1 MGYKMG
7 TSRQPYMS
15 SGQLTKKMS
24 FQQSDASVPGNPVI
38 RKKLAPGILGEANN
52 GGTIFISDKIQP
64 GSALENKVLLHEM
77 KHATDL
83 RIGKIAYGDDY
94 VRYNGITYP
103 REERNGKDMIKYKGK
118 WREAGDAFPWENDAN
133 NIKNGD

>member
-38 RKKLAPGILGEANN
+38 RKKLAPGILGEANSD
-52 GGTIFISDKIQP
+52 GTIFISDKVQP

-83 RIGKIAYGDDY
+83 RVGKIAYGDDY

-103 REERNGKDMIKYKGK
+103 REMRNGKDMIKYEGRWK
-118 WREAGDAFPWENDAN
+118 EAGEDFPWENDAN
-133 NIKNGD
+133 NKKNGH